1 MTKELTRMELAACKR
16 VAANTKSLK
25 TKLAKLTSK
34 IEELKDQQVVYLEEI
49 RMWEAPIMEKY
60 GYSVDEILDGSY
72 LKSPSVEDV
81 ISIADKMWV
90 TEANPVEEVR
100 ESFDGERMPKDY
112 QPMCNVPYEDT
123 SYITEQ

>member
-34 IEELKDQQVVYLEEI
+34 IEELKNQQVAYLEEI

-72 LKSPSVEDV
+72 LNSPMEEVYTECTECGGC
-81 ISIADKMWV
+81 IADEPLPN
-90 TEANPVEEVR
+90 TEYTVE
-100 ESFDGERMPKDY
+100 
-112 QPMCNVPYEDT
+112 Q
-123 SYITEQ
+123 